1 MTNDRPADPRTKWA
15 QLSQSERDA
24 AYDNNSAVKNSPEL
38 IAERNSSSAQA
49 RATLKSV
56 LDLPYGPLPNNKID
70 LYPAAERDAPCL
82 VFWHGGYWQK
92 NSRELFAMLVEGI
105 AAHGWSMAIPG
116 YSLAPDVSLT
126 TIVDESRA
134 ALDWLA
140 AHGPEHGVAGP
151 IVTSGWS
158 AGGHLV
164 AMTLDHPLVTAG
176 LSISGVF
183 DLGPIRDTGLNKAL
197 QLTDEEIAKL
207 SPSRLPVID
216 KRLDLAY
223 GANELPA
230 LVLDS
235 MDLHA
240 RRQAAS
246 APGRLLPL
254 PGHDHFSILAELRRP
269 DGALVKA
276 ARELIG

>member
-1 MTNDRPADPRTKWA
+1 MTKRPVDPRSNWA

-38 IAERNSSSAQA
+38 IAERNSSSAKA
-49 RATLKSV
+49 RARLKSV
-56 LDLPYGPLPNNKID
+56 LDLPYGPRPNNKID

-140 AHGPEHGVAGP
+140 ANGPDHGAAGP
-151 IVTSGWS
+151 VVTSGWS

-164 AMTLDHPLVTAG
+164 AMTLDHPLVSAG

-197 QLTDEEIAKL
+197 QLTDDEIEEL
-207 SPSRLPVID
+207 SPLRLPVID

-235 MDLHA
+235 MNLHA
-240 RRQAAS
+240 QRQAAG

-254 PGHDHFSILAELRRP
+254 AGHDHFSILAELRKP

-276 ARELIG
+276 ARELVG